1 MKKLLVI
8 VVLGL
13 ISFSPANSNEVDSS
27 KFMLDACKIA
37 MSDKERTDEEYIS
50 AVVCKMYFR
59 GAWENALIRHAQF
72 EVKME
77 SMGVKTDKDTFLMLG
92 ACIPTKTT
100 LNQFINIYIS
110 HMERNPEKNNDMAML
125 SISDAA
131 KELFPC
137 KK

>member
-1 MKKLLVI
+1 MKKLLGI

-13 ISFSPANSNEVDSS
+13 LLFSTVNSKEVDSS
-27 KFMLDACKIA
+27 KFLLDACKVA
-37 MSDKERTDEEYIS
+37 MSDKQKSENELLNTYL
-50 AVVCKMYFR
+50 CKFYFK
-59 GAWENALIRHAQF
+59 GAWENAIIKHAQF
-72 EVKME
+72 EVRME

-100 LNQFINIYIS
+100 LNQFINIFIN
-110 HMERNPEKNNDMAML
+110 HMERNPQKNSEMAML

-131 KELFPC
+131 NEIFPC

>member
-1 MKKLLVI
+1 MKKLLGI

-13 ISFSPANSNEVDSS
+13 LCFSTANSKEVDSS

-37 MSDKERTDEEYIS
+37 MSDRDKSQDELFDSYT
-50 AVVCKMYFR
+50 CKFYFK

-72 EVKME
+72 EIKME

-100 LNQFINIYIS
+100 LNQFINIYINY
-110 HMERNPEKNNDMAML
+110 MERNPEKNNDLAML